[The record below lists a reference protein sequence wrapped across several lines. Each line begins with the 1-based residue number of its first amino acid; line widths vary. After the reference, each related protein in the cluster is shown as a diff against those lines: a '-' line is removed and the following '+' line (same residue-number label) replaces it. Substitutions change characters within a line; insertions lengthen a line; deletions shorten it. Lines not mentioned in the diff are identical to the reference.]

1 MATVDRLYCG
11 KQLESGTSVCW
22 SFAAAWLLEWFLT
35 KGETMNREEALKIGK
50 IIADRWY
57 RNYEPTL
64 RARQHRERMKKSQ
77 QKRLPPPSSKS
88 QSQKILSKENI
99 P

>member
-1 MATVDRLYCG
+1 
-11 KQLESGTSVCW
+11 
-22 SFAAAWLLEWFLT
+22 
-35 KGETMNREEALKIGK
+35 MNREEALKIGK

-77 QKRLPPPSSKS
+77 QKATPTAK
-88 QSQKILSKENI
+88 
-99 P
+99 